1 MKKKQFRMMAIL
13 WLIGTIILQ
22 SIPAY
27 AQNDEIGLRS
37 SSSSFQYSVFELR
50 NMAEWQKVIGVTV
63 NEEEYQKVS
72 EKSEL
77 SQGKKYH
84 LPDAGF
90 LEPKVYISKLKKD
103 DIVKFITAQGYLQVK
118 INNPNGMFGIHDK
131 KSVKFVVKP
140 EEPKPEEPAEP
151 EITLLVKHK
160 WNNDFIAKILPTPK
174 EGEVQG
180 IEIDGEPYEKGNFK
194 YSYWNNP
201 KTYYLENGDLY
212 LFEPAEGAV
221 LTLTYANGKK
231 YSFKYLKSER
241 KFEPLKNSNPNK
253 PQPNE
258 PQQPDPNQPKPNP
271 DPQQPEKRKVTVV
284 VKHIFLHDFMAEISP
299 TPKAGEVIGVSI
311 NDEPYQAGSSKY
323 SPWNGNPKTYYLE
336 NGDLYLFEPKEG
348 DILTLTYSDGQ
359 KYSFR
364 YLKSEKKFEPLMNPN
379 DPQQPNPNDPQQPN
393 PNDPQQ
399 PNPNDPQQPNPN
411 DPQQPNPKDPQQP
424 NPKDPQQPNPKDPQQ
439 PNPNDPQQPNPNDP
453 QQPNPNDPQQ
463 PNPKDPQQPNPND
476 PQQPNPN
483 TSAPVLTPYVPA
495 AETETRPTVPH
506 AAAKEEIKQPE
517 MKKED
522 DSTTGTEELTE
533 NQIPEGAVAETQNIP
548 ATISEKMVDAEE
560 MKETPLPLGAP
571 ELPKTAGIPAESLC
585 LFGLGAAIVGFWL
598 KRQK

>member
-50 NMAEWQKVIGVTV
+50 NMTEWQKVIGVTV

-103 DIVKFITAQGYLQVK
+103 DIVKFITTQGYLQVK
-118 INNPNGMFGIHDK
+118 INNPDGMFGIHDK

-140 EEPKPEEPAEP
+140 KDPKPEEPAEPAEP
-151 EITLLVKHK
+151 EITLLVKYK
-160 WNNDFIAKILPTPK
+160 WNNDFIAEILPTPK
-174 EGEVQG
+174 EGEVRG

-194 YSYWNNP
+194 YSHWNNP

-241 KFEPLKNSNPNK
+241 KFEPLKNS
-253 PQPNE
+253 
-258 PQQPDPNQPKPNP
+258 DPNQP
-271 DPQQPEKRKVTVV
+271 
-284 VKHIFLHDFMAEISP
+284 
-299 TPKAGEVIGVSI
+299 
-311 NDEPYQAGSSKY
+311 
-323 SPWNGNPKTYYLE
+323 
-336 NGDLYLFEPKEG
+336 
-348 DILTLTYSDGQ
+348 
-359 KYSFR
+359 
-364 YLKSEKKFEPLMNPN
+364 NPN

-411 DPQQPNPKDPQQP
+411 DPQQPNP
-424 NPKDPQQPNPKDPQQ
+424 NDPQQ

-463 PNPKDPQQPNPND
+463 PNPNDPQQPNPND
-476 PQQPNPN
+476 PQQPNPNDPQQPNPNDPQQPDPN

-495 AETETRPTVPH
+495 AETETRSTVPH

>member
-50 NMAEWQKVIGVTV
+50 NMTEWQKVIGVTV

-103 DIVKFITAQGYLQVK
+103 DIVKFITTQGYLQVK
-118 INNPNGMFGIHDK
+118 INNPDGMFGIHDK

-140 EEPKPEEPAEP
+140 KDPKPEEPAEPAEP
-151 EITLLVKHK
+151 EITLLVKYK
-160 WNNDFIAKILPTPK
+160 WNNDFIAEILPTPK
-174 EGEVQG
+174 EGEVRG

-194 YSYWNNP
+194 YSHWNNP

-241 KFEPLKNSNPNK
+241 KFEPLKNS
-253 PQPNE
+253 
-258 PQQPDPNQPKPNP
+258 DPN
-271 DPQQPEKRKVTVV
+271 
-284 VKHIFLHDFMAEISP
+284 
-299 TPKAGEVIGVSI
+299 
-311 NDEPYQAGSSKY
+311 
-323 SPWNGNPKTYYLE
+323 
-336 NGDLYLFEPKEG
+336 
-348 DILTLTYSDGQ
+348 
-359 KYSFR
+359 
-364 YLKSEKKFEPLMNPN
+364 
-379 DPQQPNPNDPQQPN
+379 QPNPNDPQQPN

-411 DPQQPNPKDPQQP
+411 DPQQPQ
-424 NPKDPQQPNPKDPQQ
+424 
-439 PNPNDPQQPNPNDP
+439 
-453 QQPNPNDPQQ
+453 
-463 PNPKDPQQPNPND
+463 PND

-522 DSTTGTEELTE
+522 DSTSGTEELTE